1 MRRRTFI
8 SAALATT
15 GAVLLPAAR
24 ASSAFAASVIPQSGA
39 DPVVI
44 NQAATTDNVTVLMA
58 TAAQYLSD
66 MQVVGGD
73 SRKNFYVDNFLT
85 SSDYLA
91 WTVSAAAGDTYQ
103 VTALVNTSAGEQLT
117 VAIQGTSSSS
127 TFTAPAGW
135 NRVSAG
141 TLTLPTG
148 TSTIVFSRDTLEIGR
163 AHV

>member
-91 WTVSAAAGDTYQ
+91 WTVSAAAHGPSTD
-103 VTALVNTSAGEQLT
+103 
-117 VAIQGTSSSS
+117 TSSCCISVSGISRESWKASLAGASS
-127 TFTAPAGW
+127 HGA
-135 NRVSAG
+135 
-141 TLTLPTG
+141 
-148 TSTIVFSRDTLEIGR
+148 SR
-163 AHV
+163 A